1 MAPTNDSTAPPTPTP
16 PPAPSLADLYGPQGN
31 LVAAPPTTPAGQDT
45 AAPANARAQL
55 TNAGAMSPA
64 RTTTQVGSADIQ
76 KTGAAVQNVID
87 KPILAAEDSPE
98 LQAPVLAGKAVS
110 HYLHAHGHTNAAKA
124 VDAYTGVAEGEN
136 DFVTAM
142 SSPKNLAMMYSL
154 GRLKTAG
161 AAGMV
166 LDKLV
171 NAKFSYDSIKAAYED
186 IPGVR
191 AAFAKGDVEG
201 AARAITSA
209 AGSAVIGVT
218 AGDAATEGMRP
229 DVAGAGVPDE
239 QSTLKIP
246 KTEKAPAATTPPTHI
261 DMADLGGKELRGP
274 TTFGRTGGR
283 FSQAVN
289 AAFDTARK
297 TEAENAKPQ
306 PEIKAEGPEWDRT
319 HSAYID
325 GKKVGSVGYKVDPD
339 GRAQIY
345 GSNVDP
351 KLRGQGIG
359 QKLYQSVIGEAEAN
373 GADRITSDSTN
384 TTPDANRVW
393 DKLKEKGAPIE
404 DITHPNGKPG
414 YQVTFNKP
422 TVDLSDLGGTEAGET
437 PDHLLTSERQSELP
451 EPYSVMVGT
460 EDGMGREEHV
470 DAFSHKDALK
480 QAQKQFPD
488 AREWS
493 VHQIGQRTPSTE
505 YSVPSGKL
513 LSMPEMNSGKTPES
527 TMNHEIGHAMIGQ
540 KEGLTQEGILRHT
553 HPDISDGSARASVR
567 WPGADLFDRVTRT
580 IKPEKRTSVVNMMM
594 GGIAADEVFND
605 TPRAANNNFDYDRH
619 GSDARQAYDI
629 LKEAGFKHEEIL
641 DVLHKSIDA
650 NKEYLQRP
658 EVSGIVKENAGV
670 REPKLSKQFHMS
682 SERLTQMHAEAQ
694 RRMGNEISDNGTTG
708 SSNAQNGEANV
719 ASGKGTVSGADGEVG
734 PAKVTTHEVNPEEEG
749 DESFNFGANVK
760 DNPMGIEQVSS
771 GKMTDKKAGNGR
783 WFMKPDGSWIGADD
797 PTGEVEHGDLEHEI
811 NRHGE
816 HVGTP
821 QRPGIRVAAPN
832 AYDLVGSPTPEQRA
846 EIATMVKQGGYS
858 KLYWDLH
865 PSEYSSE
872 GRVDHGEGTLG
883 DFLRAVD
890 ERYKNEKSPI
900 NDNPESKRTAT
911 APDWANKAADAFN
924 AARGR
929 EPIKLSKENADTA
942 LGMKTADDF
951 IKMKNEP
958 TEPKTKAAFDAMK
971 RDVDDQYN
979 YATKDM
985 GLKIEPWTEKGQ
997 PYANSQAMIDDV
1009 KNNQHLYFA
1018 REGAV
1023 DESTP
1028 FGQKDATGLS
1038 YQDKFRAVHD
1048 LFGHVAGEN
1057 QFGPNGE
1064 RRAYQNHAQMFSDEA
1079 QPAMKSLT
1087 HGQNSFVNFGPHM
1100 RNAEGGLIQ
1109 KGEPGYIELKD
1120 RPFAENKYGLLPEGD
1135 RTFAPVA
1142 RDEYAKAVES
1152 SPHAASLSQVSEDP
1166 GKIFQMSV
1174 GGDKKPVYYSIN
1186 KDGEIAGVV
1195 NNSGGSIKRA
1205 LDTIMPHAI
1214 EQGGNHLDAWDINN
1228 TMPNLYAKYGFEIT
1242 KTEPYDVKAY
1252 GEPSDALKAS
1262 WKLSGWKEG
1271 EPYPSVVHM
1280 ALPKPEGIA
1289 ELQAKTEKGVPLS
1302 DTKGFEHL
1310 SNDFYDHM
1318 EPDEREYLKGNKL
1331 LQRNAMK
1338 QYYKITPSVEET
1350 TNAMAAGAALGGWW
1364 QRYMDVFHDLTG
1376 AQAQE
1381 AADHIGPA
1389 HSEVLKQWHA
1399 AVSGN
1404 KSVEDAN
1411 NLAWHSY
1418 ADWLDAGKP
1427 TDRTSINNIV
1437 KQNAAQPE
1445 GSPKKGNAAISDT
1458 LDKNGKILSEGL
1470 DTSKLFKLVNSP
1482 EMRGE
1487 RPFSNE
1493 AFNEKTPN
1501 ALVAKTEGA
1510 RKIPSMGATVAG
1522 KGNLNR
1528 LVIDA
1533 HIRDFYG
1540 RTNSGGPAAQ
1550 YIADSVHLRQAAEA
1564 LGLKGGEGQEQL
1576 WGTVLGL
1583 KQLLKTGLTPEEAAG
1598 KLNSDVINQI
1608 GKDYAEVIAN
1618 DPEITKPGGL
1628 LDRLKEKYGVGS
1640 GSAGVG
1646 EANRKASASR
1656 AGQAESRSSQTPVDQ
1671 TQLAKTAERIKGQ
1684 ISESK
1689 IKKPAVAVPAEEV
1702 PATPKKAIPAEDP
1715 RLAELRAADKAARDK
1730 RAAAM
1735 KKGIAGL
1742 SKPGTK

>member
-16 PPAPSLADLYGPQGN
+16 PPAPSMADLYGPQGN
-31 LVAAPPTTPAGQDT
+31 LVAAPPTTPAGISQHQGAGGSWDEGSVPDESQRT
-45 AAPANARAQL
+45 QL
-55 TNAGAMSPA
+55 ENTGALPKA
-64 RTTTQVGSADIQ
+64 RTTTQAASADIK

-297 TEAENAKPQ
+297 TEAENAKSDVTVTSGQ
-306 PEIKAEGPEWDRT
+306 NGDMHEVKVQKNGEDIGSLYSYDND
-319 HSAYID
+319 D
-325 GKKVGSVGYKVDPD
+325 GTRSLRSSWVDD
-339 GRAQIY
+339 AH
-345 GSNVDP
+345 
-351 KLRGQGIG
+351 RGQGHG
-359 QKLYQSVIGEAEAN
+359 QTMILEAAKAAQEDGRTAY
-373 GADRITSDSTN
+373 TSDPAGETS
-384 TTPDANRVW
+384 PDAARAWESLV
-393 DKLKEKGAPIE
+393 KKGLATKTGGEEGTAQYQIE
-404 DITHPNGKPG
+404 L
-414 YQVTFNKP
+414 NKP

-749 DESFNFGANVK
+749 DESFNFGANAK
-760 DNPMGIEQVSS
+760 EPLD
-771 GKMTDKKAGNGR
+771 
-783 WFMKPDGSWIGADD
+783 
-797 PTGEVEHGDLEHEI
+797 
-811 NRHGE
+811 
-816 HVGTP
+816 
-821 QRPGIRVAAPN
+821 VA
-832 AYDLVGSPTPEQRA
+832 
-846 EIATMVKQGGYS
+846 
-858 KLYWDLH
+858 
-865 PSEYSSE
+865 
-872 GRVDHGEGTLG
+872 
-883 DFLRAVD
+883 
-890 ERYKNEKSPI
+890 
-900 NDNPESKRTAT
+900 
-911 APDWANKAADAFN
+911 KAADAFN

-1028 FGQKDATGLS
+1028 FGQKDATGFS

-1195 NNSGGSIKRA
+1195 NNSGGSIKHA

-1445 GSPKKGNAAISDT
+1445 GSPKKGNAAISDK

-1656 AGQAESRSSQTPVDQ
+1656 ASQAESRSSQTPVDQ
-1671 TQLAKTAERIKGQ
+1671 TQLAKTAQRIKGQ